1 MFQVDKEQFNKIL
14 ELIESGKNEGA
25 TLECGGDRSSEK
37 GYFIQ
42 PTVFTGVED
51 NMRIAQEEVN
61 RPYFEMKPSNRKTN
75 GNYGLMSTVILHQT
89 AMFLQ
94 IGKKIPSILL
104 LTSKHALFIHS
115 DLWSSYADI
124 EV

>member
-1 MFQVDKEQFNKIL
+1 MSGIEWELTGEMSFCFQKRITVAAVLISFLIPFIFLVVTWNFVLFQVDKEQFNKIL

-42 PTVFTGVED
+42 PTVFTGVQD

-61 RPYFEMKPSNRKTN
+61 RPYFEMKPSNKK
-75 GNYGLMSTVILHQT
+75 LMAITV
-89 AMFLQ
+89 
-94 IGKKIPSILL
+94 
-104 LTSKHALFIHS
+104 
-115 DLWSSYADI
+115 
-124 EV
+124 